1 MFSFQDNHQSAQV
14 LAGDVPISQDSN
26 FIYKLL
32 LWHFIV
38 LFVASI
44 VDRILPL
51 QTALPLLSLQAVVS
65 YMILVFN
72 PTQRWSAL
80 IILIMLFAPMQLFSQ
95 LPLTSMTWALLGQ
108 ICVSTVT
115 VIISALITQNFLRNI
130 EIFTLRFIHVSFSC
144 TVAFTLLYQYMTAV
158 ATYRIDALNLSHW
171 QYLSD
176 NIIGQ
181 ITGIVIAINTLLM
194 ILMLKHQSMIN
205 IPKLT
210 KLTKLTKNYLKLLL
224 ISSIGILCILYFGGN
239 LISNL
244 SVFIVIPALWFC
256 YRYRWWGLASFALV
270 FNAVTVI
277 YVMFAIINLQTTSD
291 LTLISQ
297 LGFSLNDMAWFLFG
311 LNLIILYIN
320 AMIHELD
327 TTQSSIEHSQALMIK
342 RNDEQHELNQQIK
355 QLNKHLINAQEL
367 QRRKLSI
374 ELKNQ
379 MEKNIHELQ
388 QAINLLELQASLTGN
403 GHNPFTKIKSFTH
416 YIYMSVFELINW
428 LKPEILER
436 FGLIETLKSQYF
448 ADKLSLNN
456 IAFDFSS
463 QGDMI
468 NIPENIEL
476 VLFRISQEAMN
487 NTIKHSMADELH
499 IRLTLLT
506 DQIEFTIEDN
516 GVGFDID
523 TTEQGFGLAGM
534 ENRVKALNG
543 SFILDSRNGTQIK
556 ITIPLQH

>member
-1 MFSFQDNHQSAQV
+1 MFSYQDNHQSAQV
-14 LAGDVPISQDSN
+14 LAGDLPISQDSN
-26 FIYKLL
+26 SIYKLV

-38 LFVASI
+38 LIVACI
-44 VDRILPL
+44 VDRILL
-51 QTALPLLSLQAVVS
+51 IQTALPLLSLQAVIS
-65 YMILVFN
+65 YMMLVFN

-80 IILIMLFAPMQLFSQ
+80 ILLIALFAPIHLFSH
-95 LPLTSMTWALLGQ
+95 PPFTSMTLTLLGQ
-108 ICVSTVT
+108 ICVSIVT
-115 VIISALITQNFLRNI
+115 IIISALVTQNFLRNI
-130 EIFTLRFIHVSFSC
+130 EIFTLRFIHVLFSC
-144 TVAFTLLYQYMTAV
+144 SVPFTLLYQYMTAV
-158 ATYRIDALNLSHW
+158 ATYRIDALDLSHW
-171 QYLSD
+171 QYLIDS
-176 NIIGQ
+176 IIGQ
-181 ITGIVIAINTLLM
+181 ISGILIVINGLLM
-194 ILMLKHQSMIN
+194 ILLLKYQSMIV

-210 KLTKLTKNYLKLLL
+210 TNNLMLLV
-224 ISSIGILCILYFGGN
+224 ISSIGILFILYFGGN
-239 LISNL
+239 LISYL

-256 YRYRWWGLASFALV
+256 YRYRWWGLSSFALV
-270 FNAVTVI
+270 INAVTMI
-277 YVMFAIINLQTTSD
+277 YVMFAIIHFQTTSD

-297 LGFSLNDMAWFLFG
+297 LGFSLNDMAWFLLG

-327 TTQSSIEHSQALMIK
+327 TTQLSIEHSQALMIK
-342 RNDEQHELNQQIK
+342 RNDEQQVLNQQIN
-355 QLNKHLINAQEL
+355 QLNKHLINAQEF

-403 GHNPFTKIKSFTH
+403 GHNPFTKIKIFAH

-463 QGDMI
+463 QGDRI
-468 NIPENIEL
+468 NIPENISL
-476 VLFRISQEAMN
+476 VLFRITQEAIN
-487 NTIKHSMADELH
+487 NTIKHSMADELR
-499 IRLTLLT
+499 IRLTVLT
-506 DQIEFTIEDN
+506 DQIEFTIVDN
-516 GVGFDID
+516 GVGFDLA

-556 ITIPLQH
+556 MTIPL

>member
-1 MFSFQDNHQSAQV
+1 MFSYQDNHQSAQV
-14 LAGDVPISQDSN
+14 LAGDLPISQDANS
-26 FIYKLL
+26 IYKLL
-32 LWHFIV
+32 LWHFMVLIV
-38 LFVASI
+38 ACI
-44 VDRILPL
+44 VDRILL
-51 QTALPLLSLQAVVS
+51 IQTALPLLSLQAVIS
-65 YMILVFN
+65 YMMLVFN

-80 IILIMLFAPMQLFSQ
+80 IMLIALFAPIHLFSH
-95 LPLTSMTWALLGQ
+95 PPFTSMTWTLLGQ
-108 ICVSTVT
+108 ICVSIVT
-115 VIISALITQNFLRNI
+115 IIISALVTQNFLRNI
-130 EIFTLRFIHVSFSC
+130 DIFTLRFIHVLFSC
-144 TVAFTLLYQYMTAV
+144 TVGFTLLYQYMTAV
-158 ATYRIDALNLSHW
+158 ATYRIDPLDLSNW
-171 QYLSD
+171 QYLID
-176 NIIGQ
+176 GIIGQ
-181 ITGIVIAINTLLM
+181 IASIAIVINGLLM
-194 ILMLKHQSMIN
+194 ILMLKYQSMIV

-210 KLTKLTKNYLKLLL
+210 TNNLMLL
-224 ISSIGILCILYFGGN
+224 IISSTGILFILYFGGN

-256 YRYRWWGLASFALV
+256 YRYRWWGLSSFALV
-270 FNAVTVI
+270 INAVTMI
-277 YVMFAIINLQTTSD
+277 YVMFAIIHFQTTSD

-297 LGFSLNDMAWFLFG
+297 LGFSLNDMAWFLLG

-327 TTQSSIEHSQALMIK
+327 TTQLSIEHSQALMVK
-342 RNDEQHELNQQIK
+342 RNDEQQLLNQQIN
-355 QLNKHLINAQEL
+355 QHNKHLINAQEF

-374 ELKNQ
+374 ELKNH

-403 GHNPFTKIKSFTH
+403 GHNPFTKIKIFAH

-463 QGDMI
+463 QGDRI
-468 NIPENIEL
+468 NIPENISL
-476 VLFRISQEAMN
+476 VLFRITQEAIN
-487 NTIKHSMADELH
+487 NTIKYSMADELR
-499 IRLTLLT
+499 IRLTVLT
-506 DQIEFTIEDN
+506 DQIEFTIVDN
-516 GVGFDID
+516 GVGFDLA
-523 TTEQGFGLAGM
+523 TTEQGFGLTGM

-556 ITIPLQH
+556 MTIPLSH

>member
-1 MFSFQDNHQSAQV
+1 MFSYQDNHQSAQV
-14 LAGDVPISQDSN
+14 LAGDLPISQDANS
-26 FIYKLL
+26 IYKLL

-38 LFVASI
+38 LIVACI
-44 VDRILPL
+44 VDRILL
-51 QTALPLLSLQAVVS
+51 IQTALPLLSLQAVIS
-65 YMILVFN
+65 YMMLVFN

-80 IILIMLFAPMQLFSQ
+80 ILLIALFAPIHLFSH
-95 LPLTSMTWALLGQ
+95 PPFTSMTWTLLGQ
-108 ICVSTVT
+108 ICVSIVT
-115 VIISALITQNFLRNI
+115 IIISALVTQNFLRNI
-130 EIFTLRFIHVSFSC
+130 DIFTLRFIHVLFSC
-144 TVAFTLLYQYMTAV
+144 TVVFTLLYQYMTAV
-158 ATYRIDALNLSHW
+158 ATYRIDPLDLSHW
-171 QYLSD
+171 QYLID
-176 NIIGQ
+176 CIIGQ
-181 ITGIVIAINTLLM
+181 ITSIAIVINGLLM
-194 ILMLKHQSMIN
+194 ILMLKYQSMIV

-210 KLTKLTKNYLKLLL
+210 TNNLMLLV
-224 ISSIGILCILYFGGN
+224 ISSIGILFILYFGGN
-239 LISNL
+239 LISYL
-244 SVFIVIPALWFC
+244 SVFLVIPALWFC
-256 YRYRWWGLASFALV
+256 YRYRWWGLSIFALV
-270 FNAVTVI
+270 INAVTMI
-277 YVMFAIINLQTTSD
+277 YVMFAIIHFQTTSD

-297 LGFSLNDMAWFLFG
+297 LGFSLNDMAWFLLG

-327 TTQSSIEHSQALMIK
+327 TTQLSIEHSQALMIK
-342 RNDEQHELNQQIK
+342 RNDEQQVLNQQIN
-355 QLNKHLINAQEL
+355 QLNKHLINAQEF

-403 GHNPFTKIKSFTH
+403 GHNPFTKIKIFAH

-463 QGDMI
+463 QGDRI
-468 NIPENIEL
+468 NIPENISL
-476 VLFRISQEAMN
+476 VLFRITQEAIN
-487 NTIKHSMADELH
+487 NTIKYSMADELR
-499 IRLTLLT
+499 IRLTVLT
-506 DQIEFTIEDN
+506 DQIEFTIVDN
-516 GVGFDID
+516 GVGFDLA
-523 TTEQGFGLAGM
+523 TTEQGFGLTGM

-556 ITIPLQH
+556 MTIPLSH

>member
-1 MFSFQDNHQSAQV
+1 MFSYQDNHQSAQV
-14 LAGDVPISQDSN
+14 LAGDLPISQDSN
-26 FIYKLL
+26 SIYKLV

-38 LFVASI
+38 LIVACI
-44 VDRILPL
+44 VDRILL
-51 QTALPLLSLQAVVS
+51 IQTALPLLSLQAVIS
-65 YMILVFN
+65 YMMLVFN
-72 PTQRWSAL
+72 STQRWSAL
-80 IILIMLFAPMQLFSQ
+80 ILLIALFAPIHLFSH
-95 LPLTSMTWALLGQ
+95 PPFTSMTLTLLGQ
-108 ICVSTVT
+108 ICVSIVT
-115 VIISALITQNFLRNI
+115 IIISALVTQYFLRNI
-130 EIFTLRFIHVSFSC
+130 DIFTLRFIHVLFSC

-158 ATYRIDALNLSHW
+158 ATYRIDVLDLSHW
-171 QYLSD
+171 QYLIDS
-176 NIIGQ
+176 IIGQ
-181 ITGIVIAINTLLM
+181 ISGILIVINGLLM
-194 ILMLKHQSMIN
+194 ILLLKYQSMIV

-210 KLTKLTKNYLKLLL
+210 TNNLMLLI
-224 ISSIGILCILYFGGN
+224 ISSIGILFILYFGGN
-239 LISNL
+239 LISYL

-256 YRYRWWGLASFALV
+256 YRYRWWGLSSFALV
-270 FNAVTVI
+270 INAVTMI
-277 YVMFAIINLQTTSD
+277 YVMFAIIHFQTTSD

-297 LGFSLNDMAWFLFG
+297 LGFSLHDMAWFLLG
-311 LNLIILYIN
+311 LNLIVLYIN

-327 TTQSSIEHSQALMIK
+327 TTQLSIEHSQALMIK
-342 RNDEQHELNQQIK
+342 RNDEQQVLNQQIN
-355 QLNKHLINAQEL
+355 QLNKHLINAQEF

-403 GHNPFTKIKSFTH
+403 GHNPFTKIKIFAH

-463 QGDMI
+463 QGDRI
-468 NIPENIEL
+468 NIPENISL
-476 VLFRISQEAMN
+476 VLFRITQEAIN
-487 NTIKHSMADELH
+487 NTIKHSMADELR
-499 IRLTLLT
+499 IRLTVLT
-506 DQIEFTIEDN
+506 DQIEFTIVDN
-516 GVGFDID
+516 GVGFDLA

-556 ITIPLQH
+556 MTIPL

>member
-1 MFSFQDNHQSAQV
+1 MFSYQDNHQSAQV
-14 LAGDVPISQDSN
+14 LAGDLPISQDANS
-26 FIYKLL
+26 IYKLL
-32 LWHFIV
+32 LWHFMVLIV
-38 LFVASI
+38 ACI
-44 VDRILPL
+44 VDRILL
-51 QTALPLLSLQAVVS
+51 IQTALPLLSLQAVIS
-65 YMILVFN
+65 YMMLVFN

-80 IILIMLFAPMQLFSQ
+80 ILLIALFALIHLFSH
-95 LPLTSMTWALLGQ
+95 PPFTSMTWTLLGQ
-108 ICVSTVT
+108 ICVSIVT
-115 VIISALITQNFLRNI
+115 IIISALVTQNFLRNI
-130 EIFTLRFIHVSFSC
+130 DIFTLRFIHVLFSC
-144 TVAFTLLYQYMTAV
+144 TVGFTLLYQYMTAV
-158 ATYRIDALNLSHW
+158 ATYRIDALDLSHW
-171 QYLSD
+171 QYLID
-176 NIIGQ
+176 CIIGQ
-181 ITGIVIAINTLLM
+181 ITSIAIVINGLLM
-194 ILMLKHQSMIN
+194 ILMLKYQSMIV

-210 KLTKLTKNYLKLLL
+210 TNNLMLLV
-224 ISSIGILCILYFGGN
+224 ISSIGILFILYYGGN
-239 LISNL
+239 LISYL
-244 SVFIVIPALWFC
+244 SVFLVIPALWFC
-256 YRYRWWGLASFALV
+256 YRYRWWGLSIFALV
-270 FNAVTVI
+270 INAVTMI
-277 YVMFAIINLQTTSD
+277 YVMFAIIHFQTTSD

-297 LGFSLNDMAWFLFG
+297 LGFSLNDMAWFLLG

-327 TTQSSIEHSQALMIK
+327 TTQLSIEHSQALMIK
-342 RNDEQHELNQQIK
+342 RNDEQQVLNQQIN
-355 QLNKHLINAQEL
+355 QLNKHLINAQEF

-403 GHNPFTKIKSFTH
+403 GHNPFTKIKIFAH

-463 QGDMI
+463 QGDRI
-468 NIPENIEL
+468 NIPENISL
-476 VLFRISQEAMN
+476 VLFRITQEAIN
-487 NTIKHSMADELH
+487 NTIKYSMADELR

-506 DQIEFTIEDN
+506 DQIEFTIGDN
-516 GVGFDID
+516 GVGFDLA
-523 TTEQGFGLAGM
+523 TTEQGFGLTGM

-556 ITIPLQH
+556 MTIPLSH

>member
-1 MFSFQDNHQSAQV
+1 MLNYQDNHQSAHV
-14 LAGDVPISQDSN
+14 LAGDLPTSQDSN
-26 FIYKLL
+26 SIYKLL

-38 LFVASI
+38 LIVASI
-44 VDRILPL
+44 VDRILL
-51 QTALPLLSLQAVVS
+51 IQTALPLLSLQAVIS
-65 YMILVFN
+65 YMMLVFN

-80 IILIMLFAPMQLFSQ
+80 IMLIVLFAPIHLFSHT
-95 LPLTSMTWALLGQ
+95 PFTSMTWTLLGQ
-108 ICVSTVT
+108 ICVSIVT
-115 VIISALITQNFLRNI
+115 IIISALVTQSFLRNI
-130 EIFTLRFIHVSFSC
+130 EIFTLRFIHMLFSC

-158 ATYRIDALNLSHW
+158 ATYRIDALDLSHW
-171 QYLSD
+171 QYLIDS
-176 NIIGQ
+176 IIGQ
-181 ITGIVIAINTLLM
+181 ITGIAIVINVLLM
-194 ILMLKHQSMIN
+194 ILMLKYQSMIV

-210 KLTKLTKNYLKLLL
+210 KNNLMLLV
-224 ISSIGILCILYFGGN
+224 ISSIGILFILYFGGN
-239 LISNL
+239 LVSYL

-256 YRYRWWGLASFALV
+256 YRYRWWGLSSFALV
-270 FNAVTVI
+270 INAMTMI

-297 LGFSLNDMAWFLFG
+297 LGFSLNDMAWFLLG
-311 LNLIILYIN
+311 VNLIILYIN

-327 TTQSSIEHSQALMIK
+327 TTQLSIEHSQALMIK
-342 RNDEQHELNQQIK
+342 RNDEQQVLNQQINQFNK
-355 QLNKHLINAQEL
+355 QLINTQEF

-403 GHNPFTKIKSFTH
+403 GHNPFTKIKSFTY
-416 YIYMSVFELINW
+416 YIYISVFELINW

-436 FGLIETLKSQYF
+436 FGLIETLRSQYF
-448 ADKLSLNN
+448 ADKLSLSN

-468 NIPENIEL
+468 NIPENISL
-476 VLFRISQEAMN
+476 VLFRITQEAIN
-487 NTIKHSMADELH
+487 NTIKYSMADELR

-506 DQIEFTIEDN
+506 DQIEFTIVDN
-516 GVGFDID
+516 GVGFDMD
-523 TTEQGFGLAGM
+523 TIEQGFGLAGM

-543 SFILDSRNGTQIK
+543 SFILDSKNGTQIK
-556 ITIPLQH
+556 ITIPL